1 MITAKI
7 KERKKE
13 VNNFPKLME
22 SMYVKSIV
30 FFEKKGV
37 GICLSHLETE
47 FIGTFASDWDMYHFK
62 DFKGELT
69 LKNK

>member
-13 VNNFPKLME
+13 VNDFPKLMKSNNSDLIVLFTSE
-22 SMYVKSIV
+22 FNGVVLVEGSTWSVGRVSDNWSMS
-30 FFEKKGV
+30 G
-37 GICLSHLETE
+37 
-47 FIGTFASDWDMYHFK
+47 FIDL
-62 DFKGELT
+62 KGELT